1 MKTNKILIGISYV
14 VLSITIITLIL
25 SILCIVIK
33 NSEYF
38 NEEKYFNSE
47 RFSYNYLM
55 SLRDVSDELIHN
67 NSSYDSI
74 KDGEIEIYRL
84 YNYKDYF
91 NMENINFLII
101 YKNKAITNVNENTI
115 DEIKKQIDLTIES
128 NKNKKVNIIDT
139 KIQTDSQSISKYG
152 NKYLNNFLITYYT
165 TNTNKTDNMLTDG
178 RYIEY
183 ITANIDDFEIYS
195 SYKEQLSQKA
205 EIEMTSKFLEIVKP
219 INDNAYVIFPVSSIL
234 TILLILYLVMVI
246 GNDTVAINSFDNIP
260 IEIVIFVGMLISCIP
275 FIMLEF
281 VENNYE
287 AITSV
292 AVTAYFVIYICTSII
307 ITTIIRRIKAKQFFR
322 TSITGKILIWW
333 LQICKQ
339 IINKMKEIWET
350 LTYSANITSKVIIST
365 SIAIFI
371 WIVISL
377 IFGNA
382 FPIIVIGFICFGI
395 YKIIKVLK
403 EYSQI

>member
-67 NSSYDSI
+67 NSSYDSV

-178 RYIEY
+178 RYI
-183 ITANIDDFEIYS
+183 
-195 SYKEQLSQKA
+195 
-205 EIEMTSKFLEIVKP
+205 
-219 INDNAYVIFPVSSIL
+219 
-234 TILLILYLVMVI
+234 
-246 GNDTVAINSFDNIP
+246 
-260 IEIVIFVGMLISCIP
+260 
-275 FIMLEF
+275 
-281 VENNYE
+281 
-287 AITSV
+287 
-292 AVTAYFVIYICTSII
+292 
-307 ITTIIRRIKAKQFFR
+307 
-322 TSITGKILIWW
+322 
-333 LQICKQ
+333 
-339 IINKMKEIWET
+339 
-350 LTYSANITSKVIIST
+350 
-365 SIAIFI
+365 
-371 WIVISL
+371 
-377 IFGNA
+377 
-382 FPIIVIGFICFGI
+382 
-395 YKIIKVLK
+395 
-403 EYSQI
+403 